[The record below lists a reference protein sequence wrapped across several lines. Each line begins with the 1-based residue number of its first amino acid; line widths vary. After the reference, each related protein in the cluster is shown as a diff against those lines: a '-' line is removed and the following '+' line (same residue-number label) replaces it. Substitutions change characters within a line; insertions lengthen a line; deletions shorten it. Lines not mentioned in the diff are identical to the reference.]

1 MKYISVRSYRIF
13 KWIFL
18 TLQIIYLILISV
30 YVDFFSD
37 GVILYILSFY
47 FGWIYISFYDVLIY
61 KNRLIIKKFIFR
73 KEYIFEKHEF
83 DFFERQNFSQSVH
96 RICFKNGKK
105 FYFHIYVMRY
115 SPILPFGF
123 TRKKDANII
132 CWEKWINEMQD

>member
-1 MKYISVRSYRIF
+1 MKYISVKSYGAI

-18 TLQIIYLILISV
+18 TLQFLFLILIFV
-30 YVDFFSD
+30 KVDFFTA
-37 GVILYILSFY
+37 GVCLYILSFY
-47 FGWIYISFYDVLIY
+47 LGWIYISFYDVLIY
-61 KNRLIIKKFIFR
+61 KNRLIIKNSILR

-105 FYFHIYVMRY
+105 FYFHTYVMRY

-123 TRKKDANII
+123 TKKEDANII